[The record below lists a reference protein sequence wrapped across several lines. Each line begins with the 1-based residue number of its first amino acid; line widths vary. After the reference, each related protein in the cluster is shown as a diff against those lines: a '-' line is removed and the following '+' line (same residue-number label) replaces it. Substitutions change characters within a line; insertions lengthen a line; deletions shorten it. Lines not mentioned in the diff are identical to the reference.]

1 MKQNLAIILVIVIIV
16 SVIAGSIGAIAG
28 GAAVFAFMQRSA
40 TGETQLQSAEPAVQD
55 LTQSPSEVIAV
66 DSLQVESAI
75 TAAVEKVGP
84 AVVTVVADLPDQQ
97 SFIGTISGGQSSG
110 SGFIISPDGYIVTNN
125 HVIEGGEAFRVVLQS
140 GEERTA
146 QLIGSDQF
154 SDLAILKVEGALP
167 AVAELGNSDFLRP
180 GETAI
185 AIGSPLGDFK
195 NSVTVGVISA
205 TGRTLDTGE
214 DYQME
219 GLLQTDAA
227 INEGNSGGPL
237 VNLSGQVIGVN
248 TLIIR
253 GSNNSTT
260 VEGLGFAIPSSNV
273 EVISSQIIEKG
284 YVSRPYI
291 GIRYQNINPTI
302 ASRYNLPVEWGVYV
316 SAVVAN
322 SPANKAGLQPGDII
336 TQLGNIKIDETHPY
350 YNTLFSFSP
359 GDKLEVH
366 FIRNTRERVIEL
378 VLSESR

>member
-1 MKQNLAIILVIVIIV
+1 MKQNFAIILIIVIIV
-16 SVIAGSIGAIAG
+16 SIIAGSIGAVAG
-28 GAAVFAFMQRSA
+28 GAAVFAFMQRNTA
-40 TGETQLQSAEPAVQD
+40 GELQFQSTETASQD
-55 LTQSPSEVIAV
+55 PTQSPSQIISVE
-66 DSLQVESAI
+66 SLQVESAI

-97 SFIGTISGGQSSG
+97 SFFGTISGGQSSG
-110 SGFIISPDGYIVTNN
+110 SGFVISPDGYIVTNN
-125 HVIEGGEAFRVVLQS
+125 HVIEGGEAFRVILQS

-154 SDLAILKVEGALP
+154 SDLAILKVEGSLP

-237 VNLSGQVIGVN
+237 VNLSGQVVGVN

-253 GSNNSTT
+253 GSNSNTT

-273 EVISSQIIEKG
+273 QVISTQIIENG

-291 GIRYQNINPTI
+291 GIRYQNINPSI

-316 SAVVAN
+316 SAVVTN
-322 SPANKAGLQPGDII
+322 SPADDAGLQPGDII
-336 TQLGNIKIDETHPY
+336 TQLGNIKIDEAHPY

-359 GDKLEVH
+359 GDRLEVH
-366 FIRNTRERVIEL
+366 FIRNKSERIIDL

>member
-1 MKQNLAIILVIVIIV
+1 MKQNIAVILVIVIIV
-16 SVIAGSIGAIAG
+16 SIIAGSIGAIAG
-28 GAAVFAFMQRSA
+28 GAAVLAFMERRTTDENQ
-40 TGETQLQSAEPAVQD
+40 QQSIEPSNLPTA
-55 LTQSPSEVIAV
+55 QSPSQKISVE
-66 DSLQVESAI
+66 SLQIESAI

-84 AVVTVVADLPDQQ
+84 AVVTVVADLPDKQ
-97 SFIGTISGGQSSG
+97 SFFGTISGGQSSG
-110 SGFIISPDGYIVTNN
+110 SGFILSKDGYIVTNN

-140 GEERTA
+140 GEERPA
-146 QLIGSDQF
+146 VLIGSDQF
-154 SDLAILKVEGALP
+154 SDLAIIKVEGDLP

-237 VNLSGQVIGVN
+237 VNLSGQVVGVN

-253 GSNNSTT
+253 GSNSSTT
-260 VEGLGFAIPSSNV
+260 VEGLGFAIPSTNV
-273 EVISSQIIEKG
+273 QVISAQIIEKG

-291 GIRYQNINPTI
+291 GIRYQYINPAI

-322 SPANKAGLQPGDII
+322 SPADEAGLQPGDII

-350 YNTLFSFSP
+350 YNTLFTFSP
-359 GDKLEVH
+359 GDPLEVH
-366 FIRNTRERVIEL
+366 FIRNKSERTVEL

>member
-1 MKQNLAIILVIVIIV
+1 MKQNFAIILIIVIIV
-16 SVIAGSIGAIAG
+16 SIIAGSIGAVAG
-28 GAAVFAFMQRSA
+28 GAAVFAFMQRNTA
-40 TGETQLQSAEPAVQD
+40 GELQFQSTETASQD
-55 LTQSPSEVIAV
+55 PTQSPSQIISVE
-66 DSLQVESAI
+66 SLQVESAI

-97 SFIGTISGGQSSG
+97 SFFGTISGGQSSG
-110 SGFIISPDGYIVTNN
+110 SGFVISPDGYIVTNN
-125 HVIEGGEAFRVVLQS
+125 HVIEGGEAFRVILQS

-154 SDLAILKVEGALP
+154 SDLAILEVEGSLP

-237 VNLSGQVIGVN
+237 VNLSGQVVGVN

-253 GSNNSTT
+253 GSNSNTT

-273 EVISSQIIEKG
+273 QVISTQIIENG

-291 GIRYQNINPTI
+291 GIRYQNINPSI

-316 SAVVAN
+316 SAVVTN
-322 SPANKAGLQPGDII
+322 SPADDAGLQPGDII
-336 TQLGNIKIDETHPY
+336 TQLGNIKIDEGHPY

-359 GDKLEVH
+359 GDRLEVH
-366 FIRNTRERVIEL
+366 FIRNKSERIIDL